1 MRRYVTC
8 MALPDSAEIL
18 AFHGRAICV
27 RQLYPEDRSLLE
39 ELVARTALHDLQMRF
54 FGGFRKLPPD
64 LLDHLMRIDPEQ
76 RIALV
81 ASSYRSSGTPEI
93 LAVGRAHAVAH
104 GSAELAL
111 LVRSDLKGL
120 GLGSL
125 LLERLIRC
133 CRKRGVSR
141 LEADV
146 LRENA
151 PMLRLADRYGFR
163 REAAQQEITHLV
175 LELSSLAA

>member
-1 MRRYVTC
+1 MRPYPAF
-8 MALPDSAEIL
+8 MALPDSAEIV

-27 RQLYPEDRSLLE
+27 RQLQPEDRSLLE
-39 ELVARTALHDLQMRF
+39 ELVAQTELHDLQMRF
-54 FGGFRKLPPD
+54 FGGFRDLPPD
-64 LLDHLMRIDPEQ
+64 LLDHLMRIDPQQ

-81 ASSYRSSGTPEI
+81 AASYRSSGIPEI
-93 LAVGRAHAVAH
+93 LAVGRAHAVAR

-133 CRKRGVSR
+133 CRRRGVSR

-146 LRENA
+146 LHENA
-151 PMLRLADRYGFR
+151 PMLRLAHRYGFR
-163 REAAQQEITHLV
+163 REAVQQEVTHLV

>member
-1 MRRYVTC
+1 MRPYPAF
-8 MALPDSAEIL
+8 MALPDSAEIV

-27 RQLYPEDRSLLE
+27 RQLQPEDRSLLE
-39 ELVARTALHDLQMRF
+39 ELVAQTELHDLRMRF
-54 FGGFRKLPPD
+54 FGGFRDLPPD
-64 LLDHLMRIDPEQ
+64 LLDHLMRIDPQQ

-81 ASSYRSSGTPEI
+81 AGSYRSSGTPEI
-93 LAVGRAHAVAH
+93 LAVGRAHAVAR

-133 CRKRGVSR
+133 CRRRGVSR

-146 LRENA
+146 LHENA
-151 PMLRLADRYGFR
+151 PMLRLAHRYGFR
-163 REAAQQEITHLV
+163 REAVQQEVTHLV